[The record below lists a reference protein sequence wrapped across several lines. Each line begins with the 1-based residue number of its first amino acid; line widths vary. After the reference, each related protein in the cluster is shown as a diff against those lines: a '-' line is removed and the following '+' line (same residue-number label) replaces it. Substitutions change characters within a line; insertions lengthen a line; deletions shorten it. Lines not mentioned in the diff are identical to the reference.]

1 MPQVLEHTRT
11 QTFPHNETEIY
22 YPSSR
27 DDDEIIYPEQRED
40 DMGETSIHI
49 SLIANFLNIL
59 KLFFKVREDVFL
71 SGNMNLYYEE
81 KNPNK
86 WYAPDLL
93 IAFGV
98 PNHERSSYQVWKE
111 KVFPQVIFEVAS
123 NMTWD
128 IDVGKKYKDYE
139 RFGVE
144 EYYILDPEFAYLP
157 APLMAFHR
165 QGERLLAV
173 PVNDEKIFSPLL
185 GLEIV
190 RAENTFRLF
199 NPQTDE
205 FLRTLEEAEEKQ
217 RIEEE
222 KRKIAESRAIAA
234 ETELE
239 RLRAEI
245 ERLKASK

>member
-1 MPQVLEHTRT
+1 MPQVLETN
-11 QTFPHNETEIY
+11 QPQNFPRSQTEIY

-27 DDDEIIYPEQRED
+27 GEEEIIYPEQRED

-49 SLIANFLNIL
+49 DLIADFLKIL
-59 KLFFKVREDVFL
+59 KLFFKQREDVFL
-71 SGNMNLYYEE
+71 SGNMNLYYDEG
-81 KNPNK
+81 NPNR

-93 IAFGV
+93 VAFGV
-98 PNHERSSYQVWKE
+98 PNHNRSSYQVWKE
-111 KVFPQVIFEVAS
+111 KVFPQVIFEIAS

-128 IDVGKKYKDYE
+128 NDVGKKYKDYE
-139 RFGVE
+139 TLGVE

-173 PVNDEKIFSPLL
+173 PTFDEKVFSPRLN
-185 GLEIV
+185 LEIV

-199 NPQTDE
+199 NPQTNG
-205 FLRTLEEAEEKQ
+205 FLRTLEESEN
-217 RIEEE
+217 
-222 KRKIAESRAIAA
+222 
-234 ETELE
+234 ELE
-239 RLRAEI
+239 RLKAEI